1 MPKAAASDSGK
12 FPRLIRELPRVAAT
26 RLVEGMQKVTS
37 TVMAHGAVVVTRHEQ
52 PSMVLMSVDRYVQL
66 RQAAE
71 PDLDGL
77 ARQFDELF
85 GRMQGTEAAQR
96 MAEAFE
102 MSPAQLGEVAVR
114 AAK

>member
-1 MPKAAASDSGK
+1 MTRTAASESGTA
-12 FPRLIRELPRVAAT
+12 PHQISGLPRVAAT

-37 TVMAHGAVVVTRHEQ
+37 TVMAHGAVLVTRHDQ

-71 PDLDGL
+71 PDLD
-77 ARQFDELF
+77 ELTRKF
-85 GRMQGTEAAQR
+85 EEMFVRMQEPEAAQR
-96 MAEAFE
+96 MTEAFG
-102 MSPAQLGEVAVR
+102 MSPTQLGEAAIR

>member
-1 MPKAAASDSGK
+1 MTRTAAADAGTTPHQISG
-12 FPRLIRELPRVAAT
+12 LPRVAAT
-26 RLVEGMQKVTS
+26 RLVEGMHKVTN
-37 TVMAHGAVVVTRHEQ
+37 TVMAHGAVLVTRHDQ

-71 PDLDGL
+71 PDLDEL
-77 ARQFDELF
+77 TRKFDELF
-85 GRMQGTEAAQR
+85 VRMQEPGAAQR

-102 MSPAQLGEVAVR
+102 MSPQQLGEAAIR